1 MKKFIAILI
10 ILVTILVIAPKTF
23 AELTYL
29 PTKASV
35 TITPTPNKAEVQLD
49 VPQGKIVFI
58 FSKYLEQE
66 NNLILGNTIPVNPGR
81 YVFSF
86 LTKNVIILS
95 PDDDDFANTLRD
107 IVSTSLEKQ
116 SVILFLESKPF
127 ATFIN
132 TVDSLKQTTIKENSS
147 S

>member
-1 MKKFIAILI
+1 MKKFLAVLITLVVILA
-10 ILVTILVIAPKTF
+10 IAPKTF
-23 AELTYL
+23 AELIYL

-35 TITPTPNKAEVQLD
+35 TITVNSKKTEVQLD

-66 NNLILGNTIPVNPGR
+66 DNLILGNTIPVNPGR

-86 LTKNVIILS
+86 LTNKVIVLS
-95 PDDDDFANTLRD
+95 PNDNDFAHTLRD
-107 IVSTSLEKQ
+107 IVSTSLENQ
-116 SVILFLESKPF
+116 SIILFLESEPF

-132 TVDSLKQTTIKENSS
+132 TVDSLKQTTIKNNTSS
-147 S
+147 